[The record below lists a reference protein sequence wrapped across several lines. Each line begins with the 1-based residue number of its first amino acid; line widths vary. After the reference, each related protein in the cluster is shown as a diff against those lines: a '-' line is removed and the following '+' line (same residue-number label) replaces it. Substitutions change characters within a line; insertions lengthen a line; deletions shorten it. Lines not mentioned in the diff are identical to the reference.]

1 MADPKIINIDNKEY
15 PLDSLSDLAKKH
27 LMSLRAVDREI
38 GRLKVQL
45 AIAQTA
51 RSVVA
56 GNVKSNLPD
65 SKSAAQ

>member
-15 PLDSLSDLAKKH
+15 PLESLSELAKQH

-38 GRLKVQL
+38 SRLKVQL

-65 SKSAAQ
+65 SDSAAL